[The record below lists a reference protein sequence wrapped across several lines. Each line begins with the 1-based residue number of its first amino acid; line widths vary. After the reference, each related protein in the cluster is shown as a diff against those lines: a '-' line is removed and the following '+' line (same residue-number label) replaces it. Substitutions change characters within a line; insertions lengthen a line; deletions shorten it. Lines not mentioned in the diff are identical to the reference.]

1 MPPTNETYRLKI
13 SLFCGLNFI
22 VSFQHI
28 TDKLG
33 RCADFNVSMG
43 FRKLVL
49 INSCKHIDH
58 SVNRGTYAA
67 ITIHFTD
74 YWADHSLSF
83 SFLCFSK
90 TMKCFRFKPVES
102 RNGKNFHCKAGP
114 NSSLSI
120 DSISVK
126 EVHHRTFKAGKYD
139 WRLTRLSKRDW
150 SLGHRND
157 RNNWIP
163 LG

>member
-1 MPPTNETYRLKI
+1 MKRIVWKFLCFADSISSLVSNI
-13 SLFCGLNFI
+13 SLINLVDVLTLMCLW
-22 VSFQHI
+22 V
-28 TDKLG
+28 
-33 RCADFNVSMG
+33 

-58 SVNRGTYAA
+58 SVNRGTSAA

-90 TMKCFRFKPVES
+90 TMKWFRFKPVES

-126 EVHHRTFKAGKYD
+126 ELHHRTFKAGKCD

-157 RNNWIP
+157 SNNWM
-163 LG
+163 L